1 MAFERKTLPNG
12 KANPQYVDLCDEDSP
27 LAGQK
32 FFCASFA
39 SPEKILKN
47 REMFL
52 FDKFVQQWDYSRSMS
67 KFFDFLNF
75 AAYKYNLKIEQ
86 LSADFNEFL
95 KEEKSRMDEHSVEDD
110 YKTFLDKNED
120 ALNTTFNRQNAF
132 QTSVRG
138 VKVRGVFNT
147 QDEAE
152 MRCKKLREV
161 DPHHDI
167 FVGPVGMWIP
177 WDPDAYKTGRVEFIE
192 EELNQLHKEKLK
204 NEELAKQEF
213 ETRVKTA
220 KKKAVEDNIEKAKK
234 SGNVLTQTID
244 EDGNLAGVRSQINF
258 DDREVADA
266 ASVSSDI
273 YSQALANS
281 DSIPELERVD

>member
-120 ALNTTFNRQNAF
+120 ALNTAFNRQNAF

>member
-27 LAGQK
+27 MAGQK

-95 KEEKSRMDEHSVEDD
+95 KEEKSRMEEHSVEDD